1 MTLAIRQMH
10 DATLVAIRFD
20 WATRTCTLEF
30 AGAPDLLEPFAVV
43 FSDVTELVVPAH
55 QAWGSSV
62 SVLEVVEQGPGRY
75 DFAMQSGD
83 TITVVASNN
92 SCMDSPCKQRTD

>member
-92 SCMDSPCKQRTD
+92 SFKPTPLRGAA